1 MYLLSHQHPRRKQP
15 QRRVNAL
22 LQFQS
27 QFFKQLNQLMLLQ
40 KRHVALKQRAVM
52 RKLLQKIPHQLPV
65 QQGMRAIQ
73 IHAAVIV
80 AVAAEDADVVARKV
94 KVLKEPM

>member
-1 MYLLSHQHPRRKQP
+1 MT
-15 QRRVNAL
+15 V
-22 LQFQS
+22 
-27 QFFKQLNQLMLLQ
+27 
-40 KRHVALKQRAVM
+40 
-52 RKLLQKIPHQLPV
+52 
-65 QQGMRAIQ
+65 IQ